1 MATHAGYGGA
11 VYVGSTAV
19 AEVKDFTLDITA
31 NTQDVTTMGTSGDD
45 AGWTKVQATLK
56 SWTAS
61 LNVIWDDGDAGQQAL
76 VEAADVLVKLYPRG
90 TSNEVWEGN
99 AIVTSVSKSVSVDG
113 LVEAS
118 ISVTGNGHID
128 EQ

>member
-11 VYVGSTAV
+11 VYVGTNAV

-31 NTQDVTTMGTSGDD
+31 NTQDVTTMGASGDD

-76 VEAADVLVKLYPRG
+76 VEAATVTIKLYPRG
-90 TSNEVWEGN
+90 TGNELWEGS

-128 EQ
+128 EA

>member
-11 VYVGSTAV
+11 VFVGTNAV
-19 AEVKDFTLDITA
+19 AEVKDFSLEITA
-31 NTQDVTTMGTSGDD
+31 ATQDVTTMGTSGDD

-56 SWTAS
+56 SWTSS

-76 VEAADVLVKLYPRG
+76 VEGADVLLKLYPRG
-90 TSNEVWEGN
+90 VANEVWEGN
-99 AIVTSVSKSVSVDG
+99 AIVTSVSKSVSTDG

-118 ISVTGNGHID
+118 LSVTGNGHID